1 MRAAVMHEANRPLT
15 IEDVSIESPR
25 AGEVVVRIAASGVC
39 RSDLHAWHGRTAFI
53 KPPVVLGH
61 EGAGTVVEVGPGVA
75 GVAPGDP
82 VVIALYGPC
91 GQCGECRVGDVTRC
105 WSETR
110 VHNMHGRMPDGTTR
124 LSLRGQ
130 VVTPMVGAGTLAE
143 LAVVREAQV
152 VKIDRDIPLELAC
165 LAGCGVT
172 TGVGAAL
179 NVADVR
185 IGSSVVVIGC
195 GGVGLNVIQGARIAG
210 AARIIAC
217 DTQSEKLDLASDLGA
232 TDGLLVREG
241 EDLVAAIKALVPG
254 GVDYAFE
261 VIGRPEVVR
270 TVEWAGEPAKS
281 VEVSADGAK
290 LSPRRSFAIWKE
302 TVRGTATP
310 WKTCEVEAVAA
321 LRRAVVEVVAHNV
334 ETVDRLNRSLRLRV
348 AELDSFAY
356 AASHDLREPL
366 RGIHNYARFLVEDY
380 ADALDEEAVSRL
392 ETLVRLAKR
401 MESLIEALLRYS
413 RLGRN
418 ELSPEPTDLDAL
430 VASVLELLDHTVK
443 ERGARIAVRPLPTVD
458 AHASVVGEIFAN
470 LITNA
475 LKYNDSAEP
484 LVEIGHDPERG
495 AFFVRDNGIGI
506 ETRHLKDVF
515 RIFKRLHGRNEYGGG
530 VGVGLTIVEKI
541 VQWHGGRI
549 WAESEPG
556 EGTTFFFTL
565 SEGHV

>member
-1 MRAAVMHEANRPLT
+1 MRAAVMHEPNRPLT
-15 IEDVSIESPR
+15 IEDVSIQSPK

-61 EGAGTVVEVGPGVA
+61 EGAGTIVEVGPGVT
-75 GVAPGDP
+75 GVAKGDP

-179 NVADVR
+179 NVAQVH

-210 AARIIAC
+210 ASRIVAC

-241 EDLVAAIKALVPG
+241 EDLVAAIQALVPG

-261 VIGRPEVVR
+261 VIGRPEIVR
-270 TVEWAGEPAKS
+270 TAFRATRIGGTTVMVGSPAPGSEIS
-281 VEVSADGAK
+281 VDGRMLFSDRKLVGTTGGGNIPARDIPRLMQLYQQGRLDLERLVSQRLPLDRVNEA
-290 LSPRRSFAIWKE
+290 F
-302 TVRGTATP
+302 TA
-310 WKTCEVEAVAA
+310 
-321 LRRAVVEVVAHNV
+321 
-334 ETVDRLNRSLRLRV
+334 
-348 AELDSFAY
+348 
-356 AASHDLREPL
+356 
-366 RGIHNYARFLVEDY
+366 
-380 ADALDEEAVSRL
+380 L
-392 ETLVRLAKR
+392 E
-401 MESLIEALLRYS
+401 S
-413 RLGRN
+413 GQ
-418 ELSPEPTDLDAL
+418 
-430 VASVLELLDHTVK
+430 
-443 ERGARIAVRPLPTVD
+443 GARTVIRP
-458 AHASVVGEIFAN
+458 
-470 LITNA
+470 
-475 LKYNDSAEP
+475 
-484 LVEIGHDPERG
+484 
-495 AFFVRDNGIGI
+495 
-506 ETRHLKDVF
+506 
-515 RIFKRLHGRNEYGGG
+515 
-530 VGVGLTIVEKI
+530 
-541 VQWHGGRI
+541 
-549 WAESEPG
+549 
-556 EGTTFFFTL
+556 
-565 SEGHV
+565 